1 MVRTLGLPA
10 FGAFRMRGSRESVM
24 RPAHIAARRRG
35 LSFGHRHGGKLLQ
48 GPRRMV
54 RGPKQGA
61 WVAGN
66 PCPIQ
71 AKSRANLPIKVR
83 ISTL

>member
-1 MVRTLGLPA
+1 MVRTLGLA
-10 FGAFRMRGSRESVM
+10 TFGAFRMCGGREGMM

-48 GPRRMV
+48 RPGERF
-54 RGPKQGA
+54 GAKQGA
-61 WVAGN
+61 WVAGK